1 MEYLMATNEPDIDID
16 HQPQKADDSGHI
28 KTPRKAFS
36 KLAVELS
43 DDDLKSQ
50 GVQKLLL
57 AEISRLE
64 SAAIHAD
71 NYRERFNESDKE
83 CAVLKEKG
91 KQVVFSEILYSVS
104 LTLGAALFGL
114 TPSIKSDSVS
124 PNVIGAIGVVLI
136 IGAVI
141 AKVVKK

>member
-1 MEYLMATNEPDIDID
+1 MVTNESDIDID

-64 SAAIHAD
+64 NAAIHAD
-71 NYRERFNESDKE
+71 SYRERFNESDKE

-104 LTLGAALFGL
+104 LTLGGSLFGL
-114 TPSIKSDSVS
+114 APSIKSEDVS
-124 PNVIGAIGVVLI
+124 SNVSNVIGAIGLALI
-136 IGAVI
+136 IGALI